1 MKLQEIL
8 VPDVIEV
15 SPDETIGAAA
25 KRMREKSVGCLVAT
39 IDGAV
44 KGIITDRDL
53 LACLERN
60 HDPYRCVVSEHMS
73 RPVIVL
79 RPDEEHGIA
88 VKVMG
93 ERHVKRLVVA
103 EHGKLLGIVSLS
115 DLAAVAHDEAARVGA
130 ACEFIVN
137 VVGAQIHQGKVK
149 SAAATAHP
157 AFAVGPCLNVQ
168 HSKPVPSI
176 VEGCKVWSGDVEH

>member
-1 MKLQEIL
+1 MKLQE
-8 VPDVIEV
+8 VMVNDVIDV

-39 IDGAV
+39 LNGAV

-79 RPDEEHGIA
+79 RPDEEHRTA
-88 VKVMG
+88 VKVMD

-115 DLAAVAHDEAARVGA
+115 DLAAVAHGEAERVGV
-130 ACEFIVN
+130 ACEFIVG

-149 SAAATAHP
+149 SAAVTARP
-157 AFAVGPCLNVQ
+157 ALAAGPCLNVQ
-168 HSKPVPSI
+168 GSTFKACPEHSRGVQGA
-176 VEGCKVWSGDVEH
+176 ERGR

>member
-1 MKLQEIL
+1 MKLQEIM
-8 VPDVIEV
+8 VPSVIQI
-15 SPDETIGAAA
+15 SPDETIGTAA

-39 IDGAV
+39 LNGAV

-79 RPDEEHGIA
+79 RPDEEHGTA
-88 VKVMG
+88 VQVIG

-115 DLAAVAHDEAARVGA
+115 DLAAVAHGEAARVGV
-130 ACEFIVN
+130 ACEFIDD

-149 SAAATAHP
+149 SGGAP
-157 AFAVGPCLNVQ
+157 ARTPIAVGQQSVDSDNGTNAADAINAGGL
-168 HSKPVPSI
+168 
-176 VEGCKVWSGDVEH
+176 G

>member
-1 MKLQEIL
+1 MNIQEIM
-8 VPDVIEV
+8 VPSVIQILPE
-15 SPDETIGAAA
+15 ETIGTAA
-25 KRMREKSVGCLVAT
+25 KLMREKSVGCLVAT
-39 IDGAV
+39 VGGAV

-60 HDPYRCVVSEHMS
+60 HDPHRCVVSEHMS

-79 RPDEEHGIA
+79 RPGEEHTTA

-93 ERHVKRLVVA
+93 ERHIKRLVVA
-103 EHGKLLGIVSLS
+103 EHGKLVGIVSLS

-130 ACEFIVN
+130 ACEFIVD

-149 SAAATAHP
+149 SAAAP
-157 AFAVGPCLNVQ
+157 ARPLIAVGLQSVDSDNGANAADASNAGGP
-168 HSKPVPSI
+168 
-176 VEGCKVWSGDVEH
+176 G

>member
-1 MKLQEIL
+1 MNLQEIM
-8 VPDVIEV
+8 VPNVIQI

-39 IDGAV
+39 LNGAV

-60 HDPYRCVVSEHMS
+60 HDPYRCVVSEHTS

-79 RPDEEHGIA
+79 RPCEAHTTA

-93 ERHVKRLVVA
+93 ERHIKRLVVA

-115 DLAAVAHDEAARVGA
+115 DLAAVAYAEAARVGA
-130 ACEFIVN
+130 AREFIVD

-149 SAAATAHP
+149 SAGARTRP
-157 AFAVGPCLNVQ
+157 SVAVGQQSMDSDNGANAADALNAGG
-168 HSKPVPSI
+168 P
-176 VEGCKVWSGDVEH
+176 G